1 MSTLVV
7 DASVAAKLFVEED
20 LSEAAL
26 SVLDVSNQLHAPD
39 FLFLEMDNVICKWV
53 RRGVITES
61 EGGDIR
67 AAFRR
72 IPIKVHPFVS
82 LRDSA
87 YYIANQ
93 TRRSVYDCLYVALAV
108 FLNGWMVTADR
119 RLYKGL
125 VSGPFGE
132 HVMWVEDIGES
143 EKMV

>member
-26 SVLDVSNQLHAPD
+26 SVLDARNHLHAPD

-53 RRGVITES
+53 RRGIITES
-61 EGGDIR
+61 EGSDTRTAI
-67 AAFRR
+67 RR
-72 IPIKVHPFVS
+72 IPIKGHSFVS
-82 LRDSA
+82 LQDSA

-93 TRRSVYDCLYVALAV
+93 TKRSVYDCLYVALAV
-108 FLNGWMVTADR
+108 FIGGQMVTADR
-119 RLYKGL
+119 RLYEGL
-125 VSGPFGE
+125 VNGPFGE

-143 EKMV
+143 KKMV

>member
-7 DASVAAKLFVEED
+7 DASVAAKWFVEED
-20 LSEAAL
+20 LTEAAV
-26 SVLDVSNQLHAPD
+26 SVLDARNNLNAPD
-39 FLFLEMDNVICKWV
+39 FLFLEMDNVVCRWV

-67 AAFRR
+67 AAIRR
-72 IPIKVHPFVS
+72 IPIKAHQFVS

-119 RLYKGL
+119 RLYEGL
-125 VSGPFGE
+125 VNGPFGE
-132 HVMWVEDIGES
+132 HVMWVENIGES